1 VHLSADGSLGVSA
14 LAQTPLHTLH
24 RALGARFTPFAGYD
38 MPLQYADGLKAEH
51 LWTRARAGLF
61 DVSHMGQL
69 RVSGAAPHGALE
81 AALPL
86 DFDGWPAGQQRYS
99 LLLNDAGGIE
109 DDLMVTRLE
118 GEVAIVVNAA
128 CRDKDYAQLRARCAG
143 LAFEWRDAALLALQG
158 PEAERVLAGLAPAAG
173 ELKFMQAA
181 WMPVAGERCLVTRS
195 GYTGEDGYE
204 ISVPAS
210 AAEKLARALLD
221 DAAVKP
227 VGLAAR
233 DTLRLEAGL
242 HLYGQDMDAETSV
255 CTAGLG
261 WAIAR
266 ARRAGGAKEGGFPGA
281 QTTLR
286 ELREGTRR
294 RLAGLVGIEPVPV
307 RQGAAIV
314 DTEGVERGTVTSG
327 TVSPSLGKPVMLAQL
342 DTTLAADAPIFA
354 VVRGKRHA
362 VARAALPFVP
372 KRYKR

>member
-1 VHLSADGSLGVSA
+1 MSA
-14 LAQTPLHTLH
+14 LAQTPLHALH
-24 RALGARFTPFAGYD
+24 RALGARFTPFAGYE
-38 MPLQYADGLKAEH
+38 MPLQYAEGLKAEH
-51 LWTRARAGLF
+51 LWTRAHAGLF

-69 RVSGAAPHGALE
+69 RVTGPGLHVALE

-86 DFDGWPAGQQRYS
+86 DFGGWPAGQQRYS

-118 GEVAIVVNAA
+118 DEVAIVVNAA
-128 CRDKDYAQLRARCAG
+128 CRDKDLAQLRARCPG

-158 PEAERVLAGLAPAAG
+158 PEAERALAKLAPAAG
-173 ELKFMQAA
+173 ELKFMQAN
-181 WMPVAGERCLVTRS
+181 WIPVAGEPCLVTRS

-204 ISVPAS
+204 ISVAS
-210 AAEKLARALLD
+210 AAAQALARALLD
-221 DAAVKP
+221 DAAVRP

-255 CTAGLG
+255 CTAALG

-266 ARRAGGAKEGGFPGA
+266 ARRAGGAKAGGFPGA
-281 QTTLR
+281 ETTLR
-286 ELREGTRR
+286 ELREGTPR
-294 RLAGLVGIEPVPV
+294 RLAGLVGVEAVPV
-307 RQGAAIV
+307 RHGAAIV
-314 DTEGVERGTVTSG
+314 DADGTERGMVTSG
-327 TVSPSLGKPVMLAQL
+327 TVSPSLGKPVMLARL
-342 DTTLAADAPIFA
+342 DTAYPADAPLFA

-362 VARAALPFVP
+362 VTRAALPFVP